1 MELNMTIENS
11 AAALVFSGICEGA
24 TELQKVNL
32 AAERQALF
40 SGKKAPD
47 CNGVYRLADGR
58 FARFLNGLWRV
69 PSADMQKAAMQTGTD
84 AFASPQFRVKDHH
97 WWFSAPVNAKASIA
111 VTVRKNALAKSRD
124 VRNQWRNACSQYQNG
139 WGIVDAE
146 QHRVAAFKGNDL
158 VFFSVEGADL
168 DNPVSMNDI
177 EKSQALADAI
187 AWTKI
192 HNNL

>member
-69 PSADMQKAAMQTGTD
+69 PSADMQKAAMQTGAD
-84 AFASPQFRVKDHH
+84 AFASADSTLYGHPF
-97 WWFSAPVNAKASIA
+97 
-111 VTVRKNALAKSRD
+111 
-124 VRNQWRNACSQYQNG
+124 QYF
-139 WGIVDAE
+139 VDSE
-146 QHRVAAFKGNDL
+146 
-158 VFFSVEGADL
+158 
-168 DNPVSMNDI
+168 PI
-177 EKSQALADAI
+177 
-187 AWTKI
+187 
-192 HNNL
+192 